1 MFEEDFAKENVFHNK
16 KMLFLCYAS
25 GKGTIYLI
33 ILHTL
38 NITSENQITLDQRS
52 INAGRTFVYN
62 FRERS
67 LFARKA
73 ELLLGRMIS

>member
-1 MFEEDFAKENVFHNK
+1 MFEEGFAKENVFHNK

-38 NITSENQITLDQRS
+38 NITSENQITLD
-52 INAGRTFVYN
+52 NVLLMLE
-62 FRERS
+62 ERLFITSENVPCS
-67 LFARKA
+67 LGK
-73 ELLLGRMIS
+73 LLGRMIS